1 MAEST
6 DRALARA
13 LVDVGRELSFPP
25 APALAP
31 AVVARLEADRSARTR
46 PPFPGVALWSR
57 RHVLALVAVGLL
69 ALLALAFGARFVF
82 GAAEVRIRPGV
93 TPSGPPL
100 QPEGLGEPAAL
111 DELGATAGFPI
122 GLPSG
127 PPPDAAYAIR
137 TPSGAGALL
146 AWDAGEHYP
155 AIPGRAWGLLL
166 LQVVDDEEVVLKDVD
181 RFEDLREVEVNGR
194 PAAWIDTPHQLIVH
208 TADGTRAF
216 SVPGSVLIWTDGD
229 VTFRMESALPLRRA
243 IAVAE
248 TIG

>member
-1 MAEST
+1 
-6 DRALARA
+6 
-13 LVDVGRELSFPP
+13 
-25 APALAP
+25 
-31 AVVARLEADRSARTR
+31 
-46 PPFPGVALWSR
+46 
-57 RHVLALVAVGLL
+57 
-69 ALLALAFGARFVF
+69 
-82 GAAEVRIRPGV
+82 
-93 TPSGPPL
+93 
-100 QPEGLGEPAAL
+100 
-111 DELGATAGFPI
+111 
-122 GLPSG
+122 
-127 PPPDAAYAIR
+127 
-137 TPSGAGALL
+137 
-146 AWDAGEHYP
+146 
-155 AIPGRAWGLLL
+155 